1 MKNLAVFSLLIVFI
15 GSAFSQEMQDLYCGD
30 KNCYEGNQIDFDLL
44 SFNRHFLVTFLE
56 FPCIL

>member
-44 SFNRHFLVTFLE
+44 TGIFL
-56 FPCIL
+56 